1 MSPAFRLSSSLQLFA
16 MATVLGGGVLP
27 LTACAQ
33 ADKASTG
40 NPQAV
45 SAAGAIG
52 DASVPPPAINP
63 PTDAV
68 PEIPPVEIPPL
79 PVVSNAEAHQEAARL
94 EKMMVKTVKGFS
106 TYKPERREAFI
117 SLAKDELSKTGL
129 PISRPQLIMVV
140 DRNEKVQHLD
150 FVLALPD
157 EPWVS
162 IGGTPVSTGTTG
174 RKYYYITPVG
184 VFQNTADRLGYR
196 AEGTKNKYG
205 IRGIGAKGSRV
216 WDMGWQTAMKGWLP
230 KHETGQIRLEI
241 HATDPQF
248 LEWRLGHSASEGCIR
263 IPATMNHF
271 MDHYGLIDALYEQAA
286 SYDPR
291 FAALLPKDREQTPIA
306 GDLVIVVDSG
316 PLTEPKIDPIADKR
330 PLP

>member
-1 MSPAFRLSSSLQLFA
+1 MKKYS
-16 MATVLGGGVLP
+16 
-27 LTACAQ
+27 
-33 ADKASTG
+33 
-40 NPQAV
+40 
-45 SAAGAIG
+45 I
-52 DASVPPPAINP
+52 
-63 PTDAV
+63 
-68 PEIPPVEIPPL
+68 
-79 PVVSNAEAHQEAARL
+79 
-94 EKMMVKTVKGFS
+94 
-106 TYKPERREAFI
+106 
-117 SLAKDELSKTGL
+117 
-129 PISRPQLIMVV
+129 
-140 DRNEKVQHLD
+140 
-150 FVLALPD
+150 LALPD

-248 LEWRLGHSASEGCIR
+248 LEWRLGHPASEGCIR

-291 FAALLPKDREQTPIA
+291 FSALLPKDREQTPIA